1 MVGRKAAVKP
11 PPIGKGALGFKDL
24 VSTAKI
30 AIVAAIEREVWPLVK
45 DWPRKEANFAGR
57 WYQFFERED
66 IVVVC
71 GGIGSAAARRATEA
85 ILGLYRPR
93 LVISAGFAG
102 GLDPALAMGDALR
115 PRVILNGGDGS
126 RTDAGSGQGVL
137 ISFPHVASPEQKA
150 KLRQAYGAQA
160 VDMEASAVAESAQAH
175 GVRFT
180 ACKVIFDTSGT
191 ALPPFELFVGPDGKF
206 HVLRFLGYVA
216 VRPWLWWK
224 VERWARETARAA
236 TNLCA
241 ALAEMCAEK
250 VPGTE
255 FQTIPI

>member
-1 MVGRKAAVKP
+1 V
-11 PPIGKGALGFKDL
+11 
-24 VSTAKI
+24 KI

-45 DWPRKEANFAGR
+45 DWPRRETNFAGR
-57 WYQFFERED
+57 SYRFFERED
-66 IVVVC
+66 TALVC
-71 GGIGSAAARRATEA
+71 GGIGSEAARRASEA
-85 ILGLYRPR
+85 IIELYRPR

-102 GLDPALAMGDALR
+102 GLDPALATGHILR
-115 PRVILNGGDGS
+115 PRLVVNGGDGS
-126 RTDAGSGQGVL
+126 RTDAGIGQGVL
-137 ISFPHVASPEQKA
+137 ISFPYVATSEQKA

-160 VDMEASAVAESAQAH
+160 VDMEASAVAQSAQAH
-175 GVRFT
+175 GLRFT

-191 ALPPFELFVGPDGKF
+191 SLAPFELFIGYDGRF

-216 VRPWLWWK
+216 VRPWLWGK
-224 VERWARETARAA
+224 VKRWAGEAARAS

-241 ALAEMCAEK
+241 ALAEMRSEK